1 MKNNQFNINK
11 IVSIGGNVKVIKII
25 CIMVITTL
33 SMYVLG
39 FNDVVGDE
47 VSLPRITNAYK
58 EVMPAMRFIG
68 IMYTNDDIGEN
79 GTFGHIW
86 REWDKLGHWCKLS
99 NLLTD
104 EGSEYFKYIGSTICL
119 MTNGGNEENPFQYWL
134 GRFFPPNTTV
144 PEGFKYI
151 DFKEKPLGV
160 AWVYGKMP
168 DVFFQANQAL
178 NTLIEVGV
186 NPTADSGGVWWWF
199 ERYVEG
205 RWCPDTEGNYTL
217 DLCFILWDM

>member
-33 SMYVLG
+33 SMYVLR

-79 GTFGHIW
+79 GTFGHI
-86 REWDKLGHWCKLS
+86 
-99 NLLTD
+99 
-104 EGSEYFKYIGSTICL
+104 
-119 MTNGGNEENPFQYWL
+119 
-134 GRFFPPNTTV
+134 
-144 PEGFKYI
+144 
-151 DFKEKPLGV
+151 
-160 AWVYGKMP
+160 
-168 DVFFQANQAL
+168 
-178 NTLIEVGV
+178 
-186 NPTADSGGVWWWF
+186 
-199 ERYVEG
+199 
-205 RWCPDTEGNYTL
+205 
-217 DLCFILWDM
+217 